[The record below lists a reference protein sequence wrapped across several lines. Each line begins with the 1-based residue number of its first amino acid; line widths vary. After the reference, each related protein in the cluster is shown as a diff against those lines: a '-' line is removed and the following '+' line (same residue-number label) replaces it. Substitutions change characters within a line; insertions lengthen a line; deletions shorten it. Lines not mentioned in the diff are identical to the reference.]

1 MKLLSMLKMRLVS
14 APVERKQILC
24 RPLVNASIAPSQYC
38 SSSSWGIVERAVG
51 EGKLFLPNIGVVGK
65 GGGGQKNNLIVVHPI
80 ID

>member
-24 RPLVNASIAPSQYC
+24 RPLANASIAPSQYC
-38 SSSSWGIVERAVG
+38 SSSSWGIIIVERGVG

-65 GGGGQKNNLIVVHPI
+65 GGGQKNNRIVVHPHH
-80 ID
+80 